1 MKVAIY
7 GAGSIGG
14 HIAACLAHAGAEG
27 GEVEVTMIARGQTL
41 DAINAHGLRI
51 AFDNADAFQTYTNVR
66 AVEDPAEAGPQDYV
80 ILALKA
86 PVVRTIADAMQP
98 LLGERTAI
106 VTAMNGVPWWYF
118 HAHGGP
124 LDGTR
129 LESVDPGGELSQK
142 LPPERCLGCVVY
154 PAAEIVEPGVIRHEY
169 GNRYMLGEPDGAK
182 SHRAQA
188 LSKAMTAGGLK
199 APVRPRI
206 RDDIWL
212 KLWGN
217 VAFNPISALSLGTLE
232 QIAGEAGTR
241 RVARAMMVEAQAVAE
256 ALGVKMSVD
265 VDTRIKWAGD
275 VGAHKTSMLQD
286 LERGRTMEVDSMV
299 TAVSEIADKLT
310 IDTPTIDTVLG
321 LLIQRAKLAGC
332 YGG

>member
-1 MKVAIY
+1 VKVAVY
-7 GAGSIGG
+7 GAGAIGG
-14 HIAACLAHAGAEG
+14 HIAASLAHT
-27 GEVEVTMIARGQTL
+27 GEVEVTMIARGRTL
-41 DAINAHGLRI
+41 EAINAHGLRI
-51 AFDNADAFQTYTNVR
+51 YFDNSEQLKTCTNVK
-66 AVEDPAEAGPQDYV
+66 AVEDPAEAGEQDYV

-86 PVVRTIADAMQP
+86 PVVRSIADSVQP
-98 LLGERTAI
+98 LLGTDTAI

-124 LDGTR
+124 LDGAR
-129 LESVDPGGELSQK
+129 LESVDPNGELSQK

-154 PAAEIVEPGVIRHEY
+154 PAAAIVEPGVIRHEH

-232 QIAGEAGTR
+232 QIAGEDGTR

-265 VDTRIKWAGD
+265 VDTRIKWAAD

-299 TAVSEIADKLT
+299 TAVCEIGDKLA

>member
-1 MKVAIY
+1 LKVAIY

-14 HIAACLAHAGAEG
+14 HIAACLAHTQ
-27 GEVEVTMIARGQTL
+27 EVEVTMIARGKTL
-41 DAINAHGLRI
+41 EAINAHGLRV
-51 AFDNADAFQTYTNVR
+51 AFDNTEDFQTYRNVK

-86 PVVRTIADAMQP
+86 PVVRQIADAMQP
-98 LLGERTAI
+98 LLGDDTAI

-124 LDGTR
+124 LDGAR
-129 LESVDPGGELSQK
+129 LESVDPNGELSAK

-169 GNRYMLGEPDGAK
+169 GNRYMLGEPDGSK
-182 SHRAQA
+182 SERAQA

-232 QIAGEAGTR
+232 QIAGEEGTR

-256 ALGVKMSVD
+256 ALGVKMSVE
-265 VDTRIKWAGD
+265 VDTRIKWAAD

-299 TAVSEIADKLT
+299 TAVSEIADKLA
-310 IDTPTIDTVLG
+310 IETPTIDTVLG

>member
-14 HIAACLAHAGAEG
+14 HIAASLAHG
-27 GEVEVTMIARGQTL
+27 GEAEVTMIARGKTL
-41 DAINAHGLRI
+41 EALNTHGLRI
-51 AFDNADAFQTYTNVR
+51 YFDNSDELTTYPNVK
-66 AVEDPAEAGPQDYV
+66 AVEDPADAGPQDYV

-98 LLGERTAI
+98 LIGAETAI

-124 LDGTR
+124 LDGAR
-129 LESVDPGGELSQK
+129 LESVDPGGELSAK

-182 SHRAQA
+182 SERAQA

-217 VAFNPISALSLGTLE
+217 VAFNPISALSLGTLA
-232 QIAGEAGTR
+232 QIVGEDGTR
-241 RVARAMMVEAQAVAE
+241 RVARAMMVEAQTVAE
-256 ALGVKMSVD
+256 ALGVKMSVE
-265 VDTRIKWAGD
+265 VDTRIKWAAD
-275 VGAHKTSMLQD
+275 VGEHKTSMLQD

-299 TAVSEIADKLT
+299 TAVAEIADKLT
-310 IDTPTIDTVLG
+310 IETPTIDTVLG

>member
-14 HIAACLAHAGAEG
+14 HIAASLAHAGANG
-27 GEVEVTMIARGQTL
+27 GAVEVTMIARGKTL
-41 DAINAHGLRI
+41 EAINSHGLRI
-51 AFDNADAFQTYTNVR
+51 YFDNSEELKTYTNVR

-86 PVVRTIADAMQP
+86 PVVRTVADAMQP
-98 LLGERTAI
+98 LIGADTAI

-124 LDGTR
+124 LDGAR
-129 LESVDPGGELSQK
+129 LESVDPNGELSQK
-142 LPPERCLGCVVY
+142 LPADRCLGCVVY

-169 GNRYMLGEPDGAK
+169 GNRYMLGEPDGSK
-182 SHRAQA
+182 SARAQA

-217 VAFNPISALSLGTLE
+217 VAFNPISALSLGTLA
-232 QIAGEAGTR
+232 QIAGEDGTR

-256 ALGVKMSVD
+256 ALGVKMSVE
-265 VDTRIKWAGD
+265 VDTRIKWAAD
-275 VGAHKTSMLQD
+275 VGEHKTSMLQD

-299 TAVSEIADKLT
+299 AAVAEIADKLT
-310 IDTPTIDTVLG
+310 IETPTIDTVLG

>member
-1 MKVAIY
+1 VKVAIY

-14 HIAACLAHAGAEG
+14 HIAACLAHTQ
-27 GEVEVTMIARGQTL
+27 EVEVTMIARGQTL
-41 DAINAHGLRI
+41 EAINTHGLRV
-51 AFDNADAFQTYTNVR
+51 AFDNADTFQTYGNVT

-80 ILALKA
+80 VLALKA
-86 PVVRTIADAMQP
+86 PVVRQIADAMQP
-98 LLGERTAI
+98 LIGDDTAI

-124 LDGTR
+124 LDGAR
-129 LESVDPGGELSQK
+129 LESVDPNGELSRK

-169 GNRYMLGEPDGAK
+169 GNRYMLGEPDGSK
-182 SHRAQA
+182 SERAQA

-232 QIAGEAGTR
+232 QIAGEEGTR

-256 ALGVKMSVD
+256 ALGVKMSVE
-265 VDTRIKWAGD
+265 VDTRIKWAAD

-299 TAVSEIADKLT
+299 TAVAEIADKLA
-310 IDTPTIDTVLG
+310 IETPTIDTVLG

>member
-1 MKVAIY
+1 LKVAIY

-14 HIAACLAHAGAEG
+14 HIGASLAHG
-27 GEVEVTMIARGQTL
+27 GEAEVTMIARGKTL
-41 DAINAHGLRI
+41 EALHTHGLRI
-51 AFDNADAFQTYTNVR
+51 YFDNSDELKTYTNVK
-66 AVEDPAEAGPQDYV
+66 AVEDPADAGPQDYV

-86 PVVRTIADAMQP
+86 PVVRNIADAMQP
-98 LLGERTAI
+98 LIGQNTAI

-118 HAHGGP
+118 HAHGDQ
-124 LDGTR
+124 LDGAR

-142 LPPERCLGCVVY
+142 LPPERCIGCVVY
-154 PAAEIVEPGVIRHEY
+154 PAAEIVEPGLIRHEY
-169 GNRYMLGEPDGAK
+169 GNRYMLGEPDGSK
-182 SHRAQA
+182 SERAQA
-188 LSKAMTAGGLK
+188 LSKAMSAGGLK

-217 VAFNPISALSLGTLE
+217 VAFNPISALSLGTLA
-232 QIAGEAGTR
+232 QIAGEEGTR
-241 RVARAMMVEAQAVAE
+241 KVARAMMVEAQAVAE
-256 ALGVKMSVD
+256 ALGVKMTVD
-265 VDTRIKWAGD
+265 VDTRIKWAAD
-275 VGAHKTSMLQD
+275 VGEHKTSMLQD

-310 IDTPTIDTVLG
+310 IETPTIDTVLG

-332 YGG
+332 Y

>member
-14 HIAACLAHAGAEG
+14 HIAACLAHTR
-27 GEVEVTMIARGQTL
+27 EVEVTMIARGKTL
-41 DAINAHGLRI
+41 EAINGHGLRI
-51 AFDNADAFQTYTNVR
+51 YFDNGEKLNTYSNVR
-66 AVEDPAEAGPQDYV
+66 AVEDPAAAGPQDYV

-86 PVVRTIADAMQP
+86 PVVRSIADAMQP
-98 LLGERTAI
+98 LLGGDTAI

-118 HAHGGP
+118 HAHGDQLEGA
-124 LDGTR
+124 R
-129 LESVDPGGELSQK
+129 LESVDPNGELSRK
-142 LPPERCLGCVVY
+142 LPPARCLGCVVY

-169 GNRYMLGEPDGAK
+169 GNRYMLGEPDGSK
-182 SHRAQA
+182 SERAQA
-188 LSKAMTAGGLK
+188 LSRAMTAGGLK
-199 APVRPRI
+199 APVRRRI

-217 VAFNPISALSLGTLE
+217 VAFNPISALSLGTLA
-232 QIAGEAGTR
+232 QIAGEDGTR

-256 ALGVKMSVD
+256 ALGVKMSVE
-265 VDTRIKWAGD
+265 VDTRIKWAAD
-275 VGAHKTSMLQD
+275 VGEHKTSMLQD

-299 TAVSEIADKLT
+299 TAVSEIADKLG
-310 IDTPTIDTVLG
+310 IETPTIDTVLG

-332 YGG
+332 Y

>member
-1 MKVAIY
+1 LKVAIY

-14 HIAACLAHAGAEG
+14 HIGASLAHG
-27 GEVEVTMIARGQTL
+27 GEAEVTMIARGKTL
-41 DAINAHGLRI
+41 EALHTHGLRI
-51 AFDNADAFQTYTNVR
+51 YFDNSDELKTYTNVK
-66 AVEDPAEAGPQDYV
+66 AVEDPADAGPQDYV

-86 PVVRTIADAMQP
+86 PVVRNIADAMQP
-98 LLGERTAI
+98 LIGQNTAI

-118 HAHGGP
+118 HAHGDQ

-142 LPPERCLGCVVY
+142 LPPERCIGCVVY
-154 PAAEIVEPGVIRHEY
+154 PAAEIVEPGLIRHEY
-169 GNRYMLGEPDGAK
+169 GNRYMLGEPDGSK
-182 SHRAQA
+182 SERAQA
-188 LSKAMTAGGLK
+188 LSKAMSAGGLK

-217 VAFNPISALSLGTLE
+217 VAFNPISALSLGTLA
-232 QIAGEAGTR
+232 QIAGEEGTR
-241 RVARAMMVEAQAVAE
+241 KVARAMMVEAQAVAE
-256 ALGVKMSVD
+256 ALGVKMTVD
-265 VDTRIKWAGD
+265 VDTRIKWAAD
-275 VGAHKTSMLQD
+275 VGEHKTSMLQD

-310 IDTPTIDTVLG
+310 IETPTIDTVLG

-332 YGG
+332 Y

>member
-1 MKVAIY
+1 LKVAIY

-14 HIAACLAHAGAEG
+14 HIGASLAHG
-27 GEVEVTMIARGQTL
+27 GEAEVTMIARGKTL
-41 DAINAHGLRI
+41 EALHTHGLRI
-51 AFDNADAFQTYTNVR
+51 YFDNSDELKTYTNVK
-66 AVEDPAEAGPQDYV
+66 AVEDPADAGPQDYV

-86 PVVRTIADAMQP
+86 PVVRNIADAMQP
-98 LLGERTAI
+98 LIGQNTAI

-118 HAHGGP
+118 HAHGDQ

-142 LPPERCLGCVVY
+142 LPPERCIGCVVY
-154 PAAEIVEPGVIRHEY
+154 PAAEIVEPGLIRHEY
-169 GNRYMLGEPDGAK
+169 GNRYMLGEPDGSK
-182 SHRAQA
+182 SDRAQA
-188 LSKAMTAGGLK
+188 LSKAMSAGGLK

-217 VAFNPISALSLGTLE
+217 VAFNPISALSLGTLA
-232 QIAGEAGTR
+232 QIAGEEGTR
-241 RVARAMMVEAQAVAE
+241 KVARAMMVEAQAVAE
-256 ALGVKMSVD
+256 ALGVKMTVD
-265 VDTRIKWAGD
+265 VDTRIKWAAD
-275 VGAHKTSMLQD
+275 VGEHKTSMLQD

-310 IDTPTIDTVLG
+310 IETPTIDTVLG

-332 YGG
+332 Y